1 MFRKLIVLIVI
12 LAACEQ
18 RKVEVRASLPG
29 LDGVEAP
36 VAHLAFV
43 VLPYDRDSILD
54 LLEKAAPTPRP
65 HTRQLDSLFALWREP
80 FARYAGASYRAQE
93 ISESLAVLRKLLDSL
108 PRNAPNYAVL
118 YGTFGALTDSLAA
131 ARLRGAPPRL
141 ELEKLRRRVIPLVDS
156 LRRDV
161 TAWENSTFRNYES
174 LVGELTTTRDAIA
187 DTTGPEGRASLRLK
201 DGAWW
206 VYAWTWDAGDPYRQW
221 YWNVPVRGNQVMLDA
236 RSGRRRPSY

>member
-1 MFRKLIVLIVI
+1 VVRKLIVLIVI

-29 LDGVEAP
+29 LDGMEAP

-43 VLPYDRDSILD
+43 VLPYDRDSILA

-80 FARYAGASYRAQE
+80 FTRYARASYRAQE
-93 ISESLAVLRKLLDSL
+93 IAESLAVLRHRLDSL
-108 PRNAPNYAVL
+108 PRNAPDYPAL
-118 YGTFGALTDSLAA
+118 YGAFGALNDSLAA
-131 ARLRGAPPRL
+131 ARKQGEPARL
-141 ELEKLRRRVIPLVDS
+141 ELERLRRRVIPAVDS

-174 LVGELTTTRDAIA
+174 LVDELTTTRDAVA
-187 DTTGPEGRASLRLK
+187 DTTGADGRSSLRLK

-221 YWNVPVRGNQVMLDA
+221 YWNVPVRGNKVDLDP
-236 RSGRRRPSY
+236 RNGVRRPSY

>member
-1 MFRKLIVLIVI
+1 MVRKLIVLIVI

-43 VLPYDRDSILD
+43 VLPYDRDSILA

-65 HTRQLDSLFALWREP
+65 HTRQLDSLFALWRGP
-80 FARYAGASYRAQE
+80 FTRYASASYRAQVF
-93 ISESLAVLRKLLDSL
+93 SESLAVLRSRLDSL
-108 PRNAPNYAVL
+108 PRNAPNYAAL

-131 ARLRGAPPRL
+131 ARLQGDAPRQDL
-141 ELEKLRRRVIPLVDS
+141 ERLRRRVIPVVDS

-161 TAWENSTFRNYES
+161 TAWENSTFRSYES
-174 LVGELTTTRDAIA
+174 MVGELTTTRDALA
-187 DTTGPEGRASLRLK
+187 DTTGADGRASLHLK
-201 DGAWW
+201 DGPWW

-221 YWNVPVRGNQVMLDA
+221 YWNVPVRGKTVELDA